1 MSTPAVTASA
11 PVAVPSGRRE
21 LHGAARF
28 ARRHPVIA
36 GEVVLIVLILL
47 VSLAAPLLG
56 FGDPNHGD
64 LLQSVA
70 KPGTSGH
77 LLGTDVQGRDILT
90 RVVFSIRTSV
100 LISLAATVAA
110 LLLGLGLGLLAGTV
124 RWLDTPI
131 MRLVDIQMAFP
142 ALVLAIAVVA
152 ALGGASIVNVV
163 VVLTVTGWV
172 GYARVCRAMVLSLR
186 NALFV
191 DAARAAG
198 ATSTRI
204 AWRHL
209 APNVLP
215 TLVAMAVAQFPMLM
229 IQEASLSYLG
239 LGVPASTPTLGVM
252 MQDGQQALFTAWWP
266 CVEPAIVMAV
276 LVLILTSLGDYASRA
291 LNRT

>member
-1 MSTPAVTASA
+1 MSTPAVTTSGR
-11 PVAVPSGRRE
+11 VAIAGTRRE
-21 LHGAARF
+21 LHGVARF
-28 ARRHPVIA
+28 ARRHPLVA
-36 GEVVLIVLILL
+36 VELALIVAILL
-47 VSLAAPLLG
+47 ISFAAPLLG

-64 LLQSVA
+64 LLQSLD
-70 KPGTSGH
+70 KPLSPGH

-100 LISLAATVAA
+100 LISLVATVAA
-110 LLLGLGLGLLAGTV
+110 LLLGLTLGLLAGTV

-163 VVLTVTGWV
+163 VVLIVTGWV
-172 GYARVCRAMVLSLR
+172 GYARVGRAMVMSLR
-186 NALFV
+186 DALFV
-191 DAARAAG
+191 DAARASG

-252 MQDGQQALFTAWWP
+252 MQDGQQVLFTAWWP

>member
-1 MSTPAVTASA
+1 
-11 PVAVPSGRRE
+11 
-21 LHGAARF
+21 
-28 ARRHPVIA
+28 
-36 GEVVLIVLILL
+36 
-47 VSLAAPLLG
+47 
-56 FGDPNHGD
+56 
-64 LLQSVA
+64 
-70 KPGTSGH
+70 
-77 LLGTDVQGRDILT
+77 
-90 RVVFSIRTSV
+90 
-100 LISLAATVAA
+100 
-110 LLLGLGLGLLAGTV
+110 
-124 RWLDTPI
+124 
-131 MRLVDIQMAFP
+131 
-142 ALVLAIAVVA
+142 
-152 ALGGASIVNVV
+152 
-163 VVLTVTGWV
+163 
-172 GYARVCRAMVLSLR
+172 VLSLR
-186 NALFV
+186 EALFV

>member
-11 PVAVPSGRRE
+11 AVAVPTARRQQR
-21 LHGAARF
+21 GAVRF
-28 ARRHPVIA
+28 ARRHPLVA
-36 GEVVLIVLILL
+36 GELGLIVLILL
-47 VSLAAPLLG
+47 ISLAAPLLG

-70 KPGTSGH
+70 KPLTSGH

-186 NALFV
+186 GALFV